1 MAIVVDAT
9 KGWVGRTKCQVL
21 RELTFVLK
29 RRIYVVRSVIEM
41 ERKPISSIK
50 ILLHLSNAIVEREE
64 ERFFSKY
71 EISIARES
79 LKSNGFKRLTF
90 TMEMAN
96 DIGTKRHGFRSTV
109 KQTER
114 WTFHGLALQSVA
126 QFIATASI

>member
-1 MAIVVDAT
+1 MSSSARVDLCSET
-9 KGWVGRTKCQVL
+9 KDLLRRSIRNRNRNENLFRRLKSCCIFRSRT
-21 RELTFVLK
+21 
-29 RRIYVVRSVIEM
+29 
-41 ERKPISSIK
+41 
-50 ILLHLSNAIVEREE
+50 IVEREE

-96 DIGTKRHGFRSTV
+96 DIGTKRHGFGSTV